1 MTVTNPTAATTR
13 LDGGHPALE
22 LLNTVYA
29 PPSLGPVEHDMLRTP
44 EDLAIWAAR
53 VGMAE
58 AGALSSPR
66 ALRAARALRATA
78 DPVLRAIAEDRAPPP
93 DALAGLEHAARRAL
107 AAAALAPAATP
118 SNPAATPIGWTWPA
132 DDPTTP
138 VHRLA
143 LATVELLGDAG
154 ELARLRRCD
163 ACCWLYLDHSRGRG
177 RRWCSMAD
185 CGGEAKKRRYVE
197 TRRARRA
204 AARG

>member
-29 PPSLGPVEHDMLRTP
+29 PPSLAPVEHDMLRTP

-53 VGMAE
+53 VGMAA
-58 AGALSSPR
+58 AGAPSSPR
-66 ALRAARALRATA
+66 ALRAARALRATT
-78 DPVLRAIAEDRAPPP
+78 DLVLRAIAEDREPPP
-93 DALAGLEHAARRAL
+93 DALSDLEHAARRAL
-107 AAAALAPAATP
+107 AGAVLAPADGATRR
-118 SNPAATPIGWTWPA
+118 WTWPA
-132 DDPTTP
+132 DDPLTP

-143 LATVELLGDAG
+143 LAAVDLLGDAG

-197 TRRARRA
+197 NRRARRA
-204 AARG
+204 ASRA